1 MARKLRRK
9 KPLMEFA
16 WRVPD
21 HGFAW
26 VDPDGGEFGRC
37 LVEVERPYAVWE
49 TPWENSRPLADKPAL
64 FRNFAELDA
73 SEEAIRKFAST
84 HGSLGVPEKF
94 QVDRMPMEGEP
105 HGRWI
110 EEIET
115 MRHAVALWKGVSE
128 DDRDDLMRTLE
139 LVGGWDQW
147 QRKAFQEM
155 WSKAGSFVATE
166 GIAADRAQFVNE
178 NAPKRNSRFVIQM
191 LCNGKLRQHAVPCIL
206 EDVEFMDERNEYAF
220 ALHVV
225 PENLL
230 GAMWIQFAQSVGG
243 NVDFRHC
250 GACQEWFRVSPDV
263 RRGHARYCG
272 DACRMKS
279 YRRRMERARRMHAE
293 GVALERIAEELGTTD
308 ETVRG
313 WLFGKAGTTQ

>member
-1 MARKLRRK
+1 MTHDSDTRRSALGDARRQLSVAWHYLLQALKMRMAYRLDFFVEC
-9 KPLMEFA
+9 LSSLVAEA
-16 WRVPD
+16 TGLIVI
-21 HGFAW
+21 W
-26 VDPDGGEFGRC
+26 VIFQN
-37 LVEVERPYAVWE
+37 
-49 TPWENSRPLADKPAL
+49 TPAL
-64 FRNFAELDA
+64 
-73 SEEAIRKFAST
+73 
-84 HGSLGVPEKF
+84 
-94 QVDRMPMEGEP
+94 
-105 HGRWI
+105 
-110 EEIET
+110 
-115 MRHAVALWKGVSE
+115 
-128 DDRDDLMRTLE
+128 
-139 LVGGWDQW
+139 GGWDQW

-243 NVDFRHC
+243 NVDFRRC

-272 DACRMKS
+272 DARRMKS